1 MAQTFHALE
10 NPSYRLLWPAGF
22 LSYTSRWMQLTL
34 LSWLVLELTGSPW
47 QVALLG
53 FFFTVPMAVVG
64 LAGGVLTDAF
74 SRERTIQASQ
84 AAGLLSASVM
94 TVLLLTGLEQTWHA
108 HATILVAGSV
118 FAVDLTVRR
127 ALTHDLL
134 GPSGITN
141 GLALDFLSMAAS
153 RIIGPALAGV
163 MIAQTGVG
171 DGYLV
176 LSGFHVASLAMLL
189 AMRGAPTT
197 VPTRKRRAGLDYVRG
212 EQTLL
217 AVIAVTV
224 LLNVLLFPYRQM
236 FPSITRDVLEVGPT
250 LMGVLLAAEGVGAL
264 VGAVLIARAE
274 VIRVHGRLYLGGSAM
289 AMLALLLFA
298 YSPWYGLALP
308 ALFLMG
314 VGAAGFGAMQGTIV
328 ILASREDMRGRALGV
343 TTLAIGAGPL
353 GALLY
358 GAVGS
363 LVSPTFAVGSLAAIG
378 VGGMALIWFLM
389 PSLRRTTDLAGNAR

>member
-1 MAQTFHALE
+1 
-10 NPSYRLLWPAGF
+10 
-22 LSYTSRWMQLTL
+22 MQLTL

-74 SRERTIQASQ
+74 GRERTIQASQ

-108 HATILVAGSV
+108 HAAILVAGSV

-197 VPTRKRRAGLDYVRG
+197 VPTLKRRAVLDDLRAGLDYVRG

-236 FPSITRDVLEVGPT
+236 VPSITRDVLEVGPT
-250 LMGVLLAAEGVGAL
+250 LMGMLLAAEGAGAL
-264 VGAVLIARAE
+264 VGAALIARAE
-274 VIRVHGRLYLGGSAM
+274 AIRVHGRLYLGGSAM

-363 LVSPTFAVGSLAAIG
+363 LVSPSFAVGSLAAIG

-389 PSLRRTTDLAGNAR
+389 PSLRRIADLSVMAR